1 MDAYVREI
9 RAGPLRRGVE
19 PDRRRSH
26 ARLQPPGRHSPTT
39 PSGRSGPRSSS
50 SDGRARVAEDRP
62 AWPRF
67 RAAVNT
73 GPARVGVVGG
83 AYTPLGDAVN
93 LGARLEGEADVGEV
107 VVGAAT
113 YRELPDGTQARPLGE
128 IQVKGKEAPVE
139 AYVVLGLPGEELGRA
154 ERRDDDAGLGRSP
167 RSPGRARR
175 RGPPRARASLPR
187 RRG

>member
-9 RAGPLRRGVE
+9 EPTRFDEESLIGDGLMLAFNRRGDEPDHAVRAVAAALELQSRAGKV
-19 PDRRRSH
+19 H
-26 ARLQPPGRHSPTT
+26 
-39 PSGRSGPRSSS
+39 
-50 SDGRARVAEDRP
+50 RP

-73 GPARVGVVGG
+73 GPARVGIVGG

-113 YRELPDGTQARPLGE
+113 YRELPDGTEARPLGK
-128 IQVKGKEAPVE
+128 IQVKGKEASVE
-139 AYVVLGLPGEELGRA
+139 AYVVHRLPG
-154 ERRDDDAGLGRSP
+154 
-167 RSPGRARR
+167 
-175 RGPPRARASLPR
+175 
-187 RRG
+187 